1 LKSVLRLRFLVKRWR
16 AKIWDRTYTAKRAKE
31 RAMAGLEAWE
41 IGLFATAAFV
51 AVSVLIRLMARRRDK
66 LLDDLSRD
74 VADHRRK
81 SKPPV

>member
-1 LKSVLRLRFLVKRWR
+1 
-16 AKIWDRTYTAKRAKE
+16 
-31 RAMAGLEAWE
+31 MAGLEAWE

-74 VADHRRK
+74 AAEHRRK
-81 SKPPV
+81 PKP